1 VSNGPLYAMGG
12 AHPNALDGFAT
23 GKRGPERPQEILTP
37 QVVVDFVRLAM
48 DSEIEFDPCAALD
61 PETGFPRGVVGADYY
76 CYETSSPHGLETKW
90 LHGTYC
96 NPPFKH
102 LKAWLAKA
110 VSEASDYS
118 RPAITVLAPTRGHRP
133 WFREARAEALRNGFV
148 LELNPIAFLGYEQVF
163 PAPLSLLAFNCGL
176 TIEARKAGLRLGG
189 FL

>member
-37 QVVVDFVRLAM
+37 QVVVDFVRLVLGGP
-48 DSEIEFDPCAALD
+48 IFFDPCAAVDAAGNQQGLVNAYAYTF
-61 PETGFPRGVVGADYY
+61 ETND
-76 CYETSSPHGLETKW
+76 PHGLETKW
-90 LHGTYC
+90 PDGTYC
-96 NPPFKH
+96 NPPYKH

-110 VSEASDYS
+110 VSDASDYS

-133 WFREARAEALRNGFV
+133 WFREARDAARERGFV

-163 PAPLSLLAFNCGL
+163 PAPLSLLGFNCGL